1 MQDCITYEVWSDM
14 ELYIDQYMYIIYII
28 WWEKKIKYVYYM
40 QNWWF
45 ILCSFFIFVIFFK
58 PYRMIWEVT
67 ESTRRFVVLRTW
79 SRTMNPRWFKK
90 RQFVNDWSAIV
101 ESLWTYENIKT
112 IEKMLCLKK
121 RRTYSFTQGTCT
133 VIPRRSKKDNNPY
146 ERSLNMAITTLPRKN
161 RWVISRIWSKMW
173 RCW

>member
-1 MQDCITYEVWSDM
+1 
-14 ELYIDQYMYIIYII
+14 MYIIC
-28 WWEKKIKYVYYM
+28 

-45 ILCSFFIFVIFFK
+45 ILCSFFIFVIFLSHIEWYERSPK
-58 PYRMIWEVT
+58 VLEDSSCYEHEAEQRILDDL
-67 ESTRRFVVLRTW
+67 RRDSLLT
-79 SRTMNPRWFKK
+79 
-90 RQFVNDWSAIV
+90 QFVDWSAIV